1 MPKKQDYLCTY
12 QTYISMLKAVIT
24 GKLLCPATAA
34 EWKQFIADSLKDCAA
49 DIAKQTNVKV
59 GIQIDGDNLTAL
71 VDKPEHA
78 LTVAV
83 ALKAK
88 LASSTPED
96 TDMWDARLS
105 IGVGEV
111 SSDSGI
117 PSTDNEAFRRSAE
130 ALSNIGKRRLCFS
143 TPWPEADDY
152 MGDIFSEHIDYTTK
166 RWTAKQALIVYY
178 ALLFHKPLNKL
189 ADQCDM
195 DRKSASYIIL
205 ESCYHVITFQIK
217 QFTDLIADLCKM

>member
-1 MPKKQDYLCTY
+1 LPKKQDYLCTY
-12 QTYISMLKAVIT
+12 QTPTSMFKAVIT

-34 EWKQFIADSLKDCAA
+34 EWKQFIADNLKACAA

-59 GIQIDGDNLTAL
+59 GIQIDGDSLTAL

-96 TDMWDARLS
+96 SEMWDARLS

-111 SSDSGI
+111 SSDTGT
-117 PSTDNEAFRRSAE
+117 PSTDGEAFRRSSE
-130 ALSNIGKRRLCFS
+130 ALGNIGKRRLCFS
-143 TPWPEADDY
+143 TPWPEVDY
-152 MGDIFSEHIDYTTK
+152 YMNILAEQIDYTTK

-189 ADQCDM
+189 ADQCGM
-195 DRKSASYIIL
+195 DRKRASYIIL
-205 ESCYHVITFQIK
+205 ESGYNLITFQIK